1 MKKKLLYLII
11 SLFCLTAC
19 EEALVAIPD
28 SRINDYALYDAQG
41 GFHRLSTY
49 NDSKAIVLFVQGN
62 GCPIVRNALSDFHK
76 IVDDYQP
83 KDVTFFMINSN
94 MQDSRNT
101 IAKEASDFNLK
112 VPVLHDATQLIAD
125 ALDISITAEAI
136 ILDPTTREIIFR
148 GPLNN
153 RLDYE
158 TQKSKPTET
167 YLRDALDAI
176 LINQIPVS
184 KQEVTRGCR
193 VTRRHTIEKDTLTFT
208 KDIAPILTNHCVRCH
223 VDGGVAP
230 WSMTDYDKIVGW
242 SAMIEQVILSKRMPP
257 WKADPTIGTF
267 KNTFEI
273 AEEDRRKLVRWI
285 KNGMSYGEGND
296 PLKALAPK
304 DALVLETTMV
314 PDTTIVLK
322 KEIIPANGFINYR
335 HQKIKLDFPE
345 GKWLAGVTIEAGNN
359 KVVHHST
366 LSSSI
371 RPKLAVDR
379 PERPW
384 IDNLIAV
391 VLSGASNTIIYPESS
406 GVYIAPDNTLI
417 VQTHYTTTGKKEEDI
432 TKIHLYYHKE
442 KPKKQYFPLAI
453 STYDFKIKP
462 FSKNTQIVAQ
472 DKITEDI
479 FVHSVLPHMH
489 YRGKS
494 MKLTATKPDGEIID
508 LISVPDYNFNWQ
520 LLYTYEEPLF
530 LPKGSIIKAVGFYD
544 NSFQNP
550 LNPDPTKELSFGYQS
565 TDEMFNTSV
574 NYTIADE
581 IPVSSTDTINNTSYK

>member
-1 MKKKLLYLII
+1 
-11 SLFCLTAC
+11 
-19 EEALVAIPD
+19 
-28 SRINDYALYDAQG
+28 
-41 GFHRLSTY
+41 
-49 NDSKAIVLFVQGN
+49 
-62 GCPIVRNALSDFHK
+62 
-76 IVDDYQP
+76 
-83 KDVTFFMINSN
+83 
-94 MQDSRNT
+94 
-101 IAKEASDFNLK
+101 
-112 VPVLHDATQLIAD
+112 
-125 ALDISITAEAI
+125 
-136 ILDPTTREIIFR
+136 
-148 GPLNN
+148 
-153 RLDYE
+153 
-158 TQKSKPTET
+158 
-167 YLRDALDAI
+167 
-176 LINQIPVS
+176 
-184 KQEVTRGCR
+184 
-193 VTRRHTIEKDTLTFT
+193 
-208 KDIAPILTNHCVRCH
+208 
-223 VDGGVAP
+223 
-230 WSMTDYDKIVGW
+230 MTDYDKIVGW

-285 KNGMSYGEGND
+285 KDGMSYGEGDD
-296 PLKALAPK
+296 PLKSLTPEE
-304 DALVLETTMV
+304 ALVAETTMV

-322 KEIIPANGFINYR
+322 KEIIPASGFINYR

-417 VQTHYTTTGKKEEDI
+417 VQTHYTTTGKKEEDV

-442 KPKKQYFPLAI
+442 KPEKQYFPLAI
-453 STYDFKIKP
+453 STYDFTIKP
-462 FSKNTQIVAQ
+462 FSKNTQIIAQ
-472 DKITEDI
+472 DTITENI
-479 FVHSVLPHMH
+479 LIHSVLPHMH

-530 LPKGSIIKAVGFYD
+530 LPKGSIIKAVGLYD

-550 LNPDPTKELSFGYQS
+550 LNPDPSKELSFGYQS

-581 IPVSSTDTINNTSYK
+581 IPVSSTDTINNTSLNNENK